1 MKLLAIVKSGEYG
14 NTMQIAEAMAEVA
27 PLTIAPFE
35 DLKYYNPNEYDAVG
49 FGGGI
54 NAGSHS
60 KELIE
65 YVKKLKAVPAYS
77 FVFSTSAT
85 KAYARHNKKLV
96 RLLERKGSVVVSSF
110 GCRGYCNLAIF
121 RPFGGINKG
130 HPDGDDF
137 DAAQAFIQ
145 DTVKRLEALFA
156 AKRQTAETEQN

>member
-35 DLKYYNPNEYDAVG
+35 ELKYYNPKEFDAVG

-54 NAGSHS
+54 IAGSHD
-60 KELIE
+60 KKLIE
-65 YVKKLKAVPAYS
+65 YVKKLKPVPAYS

-85 KAYARHNKKLV
+85 KTYGKHNKKLV
-96 RLLERKGSVVVSSF
+96 RLLEKKGSIVVSAF
-110 GCRGYCNLAIF
+110 GCKGYCNLAVF

-130 HPDGDDF
+130 HPDGQDF
-137 DAAQAFIQ
+137 DSAQAFIQ

-156 AKRQTAETEQN
+156 AKKQTD

>member
-1 MKLLAIVKSGEYG
+1 MKLLAIIKSGEYG

-35 DLKYYNPNEYDAVG
+35 ELKYYNPEEYDAVG
-49 FGGGI
+49 FGSGI
-54 NAGSHS
+54 NAGSHE

-65 YVKKLKAVPAYS
+65 YVKKLDSVPAYS

-85 KAYARHNKKLV
+85 RAYGKHNKKLV
-96 RLLERKGSVVVSSF
+96 RLLEKKGSTVVSSF
-110 GCRGYCNLAIF
+110 GCKGYCNLAIF

-130 HPDGDDF
+130 RPDGQDF
-137 DAAQAFIQ
+137 DSAQAFIQ

-156 AKRQTAETEQN
+156 AKKQTD

>member
-35 DLKYYNPNEYDAVG
+35 ELKFYKPEEYDAVG

-54 NAGSHS
+54 VAGSHD
-60 KELIE
+60 KEFIE
-65 YVKKLKAVPAYS
+65 YVKKLEPVPAYS

-85 KAYARHNKKLV
+85 KAYGKHNKKLV
-96 RLLERKGSVVVSSF
+96 RLLEKKGSTVVSAF
-110 GCRGYCNLAIF
+110 GCKGYCNLAVF

-130 HPDGDDF
+130 HPDERDF
-137 DAAQAFIQ
+137 DSAQKFIL

-156 AKRQTAETEQN
+156 VKNST